1 MPDAEPPP
9 VLKRKPPT
17 PGEIALWVGSLSLG
31 VVICLSTVPFVNRD
45 LRGLLGL
52 LSIPLTAAGNAVWI
66 TMDRERRGLETGPWR
81 VLALIFGPAVLCVY
95 ILLEYKERALLYIP
109 LLLLIYALTWVA
121 PPMAAVY
128 LHRIWS

>member
-1 MPDAEPPP
+1 
-9 VLKRKPPT
+9 
-17 PGEIALWVGSLSLG
+17 
-31 VVICLSTVPFVNRD
+31 
-45 LRGLLGL
+45 
-52 LSIPLTAAGNAVWI
+52 
-66 TMDRERRGLETGPWR
+66 MDRERRGLETGPWR
-81 VLALIFGPAVLCVY
+81 VLALIFGPAVLWVY